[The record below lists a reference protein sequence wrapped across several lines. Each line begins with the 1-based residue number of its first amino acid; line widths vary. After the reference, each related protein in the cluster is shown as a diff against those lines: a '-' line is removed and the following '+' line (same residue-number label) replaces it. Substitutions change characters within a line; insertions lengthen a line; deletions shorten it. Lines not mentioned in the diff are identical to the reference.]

1 MEPLL
6 KETDLYFS
14 SVLHEFEVK
23 NAASSCLRANGLE
36 LDNQINQDSVEH
48 STYSGELV
56 TENFVGIEGSAVLGN
71 DDD

>member
-23 NAASSCLRANGLE
+23 NAVSSCLRANGLE
-36 LDNQINQDSVEH
+36 LDNQDSIEH
-48 STYSGELV
+48 SGELV
-56 TENFVGIEGSAVLGN
+56 TENFVGIEGSTVLGN